1 MTWHTALHMKSKTLR
16 DGSESPIKNVQIAA
30 KQTEKNK
37 SSLRTGRRQKVLH
50 SETLKSNRMTLLSVI
65 IIRDGL

>member
-37 SSLRTGRRQKVLH
+37 SSSHLEPDGDKKFCIQKH
-50 SETLKSNRMTLLSVI
+50 
-65 IIRDGL
+65 